1 MKGTFLLYAC
11 LLALVFIATL
21 TEAKPVAK
29 KHEKATK
36 NLEATTKGEDKNDDE
51 NENEDKS
58 EEESKG
64 KNQSGSGLN
73 DGKEIVK
80 WKISSFLHLV
90 TSPVGAEHT
99 TERGSNLSL
108 SLKIPHPAQERLV
121 TPPCRVYVPHSFR
134 TVLWVLLRPTRTR

>member
-80 WKISSFLHLV
+80 
-90 TSPVGAEHT
+90 
-99 TERGSNLSL
+99 
-108 SLKIPHPAQERLV
+108 
-121 TPPCRVYVPHSFR
+121 
-134 TVLWVLLRPTRTR
+134 